1 MKKPLYYL
9 DQYEK
14 NRILE
19 MHKSSTKKQYI
30 FEQKK
35 QLNEWFWWVLGGAT
49 VLSLG
54 TSFYMNWKKGNGKEA
69 FGQMTKACE
78 AADSAKAKL
87 LNSASEHKDIAK
99 NLNAAFEIVDLNPLK
114 WFGGS
119 SPEGTTDEEKV
130 KTNLAKIKSIPDYCA
145 VAKVFKQNYGTELG
159 EELKSEIG
167 SAVGDLAFG
176 NEFIKYVM
184 EPLQGAV
191 NQTQKDEENAQSKK
205 EDNVKTNDDQTKTDD
220 DEFKTDNDEFKQSG
234 GGEESFDDEPGIKW
248 TTCSTIFKLGCKDLE
263 YTSEVKKIQRC
274 LGLTPSGKFG
284 KSTEKE
290 LLSQFGKSS
299 INDDEIPLL
308 CGDF

>member
-9 DQYEK
+9 DNYEK

-19 MHKSSTKKQYI
+19 MHQTSTKKQYLT
-30 FEQKK
+30 ENKQ
-35 QLNEWFWWVLGGAT
+35 QLNEWFWWVLGGAA

-69 FGQMTKACE
+69 FTQMTKACQATE
-78 AADSAKAKL
+78 AGKAKL
-87 LNSASEHKDIAK
+87 LNSASEHKTISK
-99 NLNAAFEIVDLNPLK
+99 NLNDAFEIVDINPLK
-114 WFGGS
+114 YFSGS
-119 SPEGTTDEEKV
+119 GPEGTTDEEKV
-130 KTNLAKIKSIPDYCA
+130 KSNLAKIKSIPDYCA
-145 VAKVFKQNYGTELG
+145 VAKVFKQSYGTELG

-191 NQTQKDEENAQSKK
+191 NQTQKDEENAQPKK
-205 EDNVKTNDDQTKTDD
+205 NEDVKTDD
-220 DEFKTDNDEFKQSG
+220 QPKKDEDEFQSNDKEDKG
-234 GGEESFDDEPGIKW
+234 GAGGQESDSEDVGIKW
-248 TTCSTIFKLGCKDLE
+248 TTCMSEFKFGCKDLE
-263 YTSEVKKIQRC
+263 YTNEVKKIQRC
-274 LGLTPSGKFG
+274 LGLDPSGKFG
-284 KSTEKE
+284 KKTESE
-290 LLSQFGKSS
+290 LQSQFGKKT